1 MVPWLCMLPTL
12 VAAETD
18 PPSDEPIKQGTLV
31 EPTQGP
37 IVVLADG
44 GLLVARPTGITET
57 KRRTGVLRTLSLDSG
72 LFGKVQLPIDR
83 IAGILFQVPPGVE
96 ARDTAVA
103 KLLGDLQ
110 AQDRVT
116 LVNGDQLDGPILAIQ
131 NRQISV
137 ETSFGPTDL
146 KTARI
151 ASITFARPHTPN
163 RTPPKPPLFFTGW
176 SDGSRF
182 PVAKMTKTPQKQL
195 QVWPYPTT
203 RQPWTVAADRF
214 RFLQP
219 LAQKE
224 IVYLSDLVPSEYQHT
239 PFLDRKLPLGNDRN
253 VLGRPLRAGGQL
265 YPKGLGTASR
275 SKIIYPL
282 DQPFSRFEAALA
294 IDDSTGGRGSVIFR
308 VLLDGKLV
316 YTSPTI
322 RGGQKPV
329 PISIDT
335 TDAKQLEL
343 EVDYATQA
351 DQLDHA
357 DWLDARLK
365 RGQN

>member
-1 MVPWLCMLPTL
+1 MT
-12 VAAETD
+12 AAEPESKTN
-18 PPSDEPIKQGTLV
+18 EPIKQGTLV

-57 KRRTGVLRTLSLDSG
+57 KRRTGVLRTLFLDSG

-83 IAGILFQVPPGVE
+83 VAGILFQVPPGVE
-96 ARDTAVA
+96 ARDAAVA
-103 KLLGDLQ
+103 KLLGGLQ

-116 LVNGDQLDGPILAIQ
+116 LVNGDQLDGPVLGIQ
-131 NRQISV
+131 NRRISV
-137 ETSFGPTDL
+137 ETSFGKTDL
-146 KTARI
+146 KTEQI
-151 ASITFARPHTPN
+151 ASITFTQPQPAANKPRPQ
-163 RTPPKPPLFFTGW
+163 PPLFFTGW

-182 PVAKMTKTPQKQL
+182 PVAKITKTPQKRL
-195 QVWPYPTT
+195 QVWPYATT

-253 VLGRPLRAGGQL
+253 VLGHPLRAGGQL

-282 DQPFSRFEAALA
+282 DKPYSRFEAALA

-322 RGGQKPV
+322 RGGQCPV

-343 EVDYATQA
+343 EVDYATGA

-357 DWLDARLK
+357 DWLDARFK